1 MKKPNGTMSQLYQIT
16 EYTIYV
22 SPVIIMSLELE
33 TISWEVSVGS
43 ISSWVK
49 ILFTIT
55 FNILKWL
62 IKLIVQF

>member
-1 MKKPNGTMSQLYQIT
+1 MSQLYQIT
-16 EYTIYV
+16 EYTIHV

-43 ISSWVK
+43 MSSWVK

>member
-1 MKKPNGTMSQLYQIT
+1 MSQLYQIT